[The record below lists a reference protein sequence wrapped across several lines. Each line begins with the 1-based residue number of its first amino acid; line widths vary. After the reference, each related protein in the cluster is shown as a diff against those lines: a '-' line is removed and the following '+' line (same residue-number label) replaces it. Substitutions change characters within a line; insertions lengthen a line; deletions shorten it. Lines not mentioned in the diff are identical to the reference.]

1 MHQFWITLTQT
12 KAKTQ
17 DGNSPKMFCNV
28 KQAKPNQATWLR
40 NFFSFIS
47 ASWSLD
53 NGYGTMSKTHDHP
66 DLQSL
71 KDSSF
76 VLWVLQL
83 KF

>member
-1 MHQFWITLTQT
+1 MLCNISQAKPSQT
-12 KAKTQ
+12 
-17 DGNSPKMFCNV
+17 
-28 KQAKPNQATWLR
+28 KPNQATWLR

-47 ASWSLD
+47 ASWGLD
-53 NGYGTMSKTHDHP
+53 NGYGIMSKTHDHP

-71 KDSSF
+71 KDCRF